1 MTRVFGGARERRRG
15 VALVLVLA
23 ATVLLGSLTLLAL
36 HAAVIRVRLA
46 ADARW
51 RIEGELVASTAL
63 AATRIGHRADLDTL
77 TDGATMVLAT
87 IERPDGWSW
96 HAEVAR
102 AGALIRIVAFA
113 RLRASDGSSWAARR
127 ASLMLARNPADTVR
141 VLGSR
146 ARF

>member
-1 MTRVFGGARERRRG
+1 MTDFFDGARDRRGG

-36 HAAVIRVRLA
+36 HAAAIRVRLA
-46 ADARW
+46 ADVRW
-51 RIEGELVASTAL
+51 RIEGEMVASTAL

-77 TDGATMVLAT
+77 TDGATMVLPT
-87 IERPDGWSW
+87 TERPDGWSW

-113 RLRASDGSSWAARR
+113 RKQASDGSSRAARR
-127 ASLMLARNPADTVR
+127 ASLMLARDPADTVR
-141 VLGSR
+141 VLGGR